1 MTFSLLLPSLVLKLP
16 VISLWRLLQIIS
28 RELKAATTAT
38 STKTSLENAHLGNG
52 DYLVIIGL
60 LQQTYTWYMVA
71 GKLIVIP
78 ALGHQNKGKSSF
90 TGSGLF
96 VLMSQGGSNNELAL
110 QHVPCDRKF
119 RNFTLSFGRLRQRIL
134 RKCVPHMQHDYFP
147 LSTNQII
154 VFWRRRCCWRRPCL
168 RWCYTSRFLTQHCCV
183 KSCLV

>member
-1 MTFSLLLPSLVLKLP
+1 MLKLP
-16 VISLWRLLQIIS
+16 VISLRRLLQIIS
-28 RELKAATTAT
+28 WELKAATTAT

-52 DYLVIIGL
+52 NYLVIIGL
-60 LQQTYTWYMVA
+60 LQQTITWYMVA

-96 VLMSQGGSNNELAL
+96 VLMSHSGSNNELAL

-134 RKCVPHMQHDYFP
+134 RKCVPHMQHDYFSP
-147 LSTNQII
+147 FNQSDHC
-154 VFWRRRCCWRRPCL
+154 FM
-168 RWCYTSRFLTQHCCV
+168 TSSVLLTSSLLKVMLHEPIFNATLLC
-183 KSCLV
+183 